1 MSIHQSWR
9 GLLPEVV
16 REVGPSTA
24 IYHYTSPDG
33 LLGILQH
40 HELWATQASGMN
52 DVAEVRQ
59 GWDFINEW
67 LEAQDAS
74 DRTVEVMREFATEN
88 EPGTYER
95 ELKSPESVFMCCAT
109 LRHDDAN
116 QWRLYGGRSRGYSVE
131 LDPRAALTML
141 APGTKQSAPSPLPG
155 WIDFTEAAEQLTI
168 TPWLHVLYTNEDKT
182 AALDGLLT
190 AAQQKFAA
198 FDWSLP
204 EDEGRVELKL
214 LEYEIWAGLA
224 RIAQLMKS
232 EGFSG
237 EHEVRVIV
245 TPPLFGVDPTR
256 YRATPDG
263 IVRYCRLTQDPAQ
276 TRKIRVVYEAELE
289 RSKTLPIR
297 SVTLGPLLHAQ
308 NNRATIETLLAGNK
322 LQNVCVHTSAV
333 PLRS

>member
-9 GLLPEVV
+9 GLLPDVV
-16 REVGPSTA
+16 REVGPRTA

-59 GWDFINEW
+59 GWDFIDGW

-74 DRTVEVMREFATEN
+74 DRAVGVMREFATEDGPN
-88 EPGTYER
+88 TVER
-95 ELKSPESVFMCCAT
+95 ELKSPEGVFMCCAT

-131 LDPRAALTML
+131 LEPRIALTML
-141 APGTKQSAPSPLPG
+141 VPGTKPPPSSPKPG
-155 WIDFTEAAEQLTI
+155 WIDFTEEAEQLAI
-168 TPWLHVLYTNEDKT
+168 TPWLHVLYTDEDKT
-182 AALDGLLT
+182 AALDGLLA
-190 AAQQKFAA
+190 AAQQRYAD

-204 EDEGRVELKL
+204 EDDGRVELEL

-245 TPPLFGVDPTR
+245 TPPQFVKDSTR

-276 TRKIRVVYEAELE
+276 TRKIRVAYEAEVE

-308 NNRATIETLLAGNK
+308 NNRATIETLLASNK
-322 LQNVCVHTSAV
+322 LQNVYVHTSGV